1 MYVKSTWGIGAGVY
15 PLCPFLKQKKKKG
28 DVFILKLK
36 NKYNLTTFVFLL
48 PWIITFI
55 IFSVYPIIFSFGI
68 SFTDYTGLSP
78 EINFVGL
85 KNYFSLFKDEIFLK
99 AMRNTFIFVIGT
111 IPFTTVISILL
122 AVLINSKMVRFK
134 GLFKAGFFLPSV
146 MSMVVIST
154 IWRYIYS
161 ADGIL
166 NYLLQTIGIEK
177 NTGWLASPD
186 TALLSIMIM
195 NVWAAIGYYTIIF
208 LAGLQSIPEELY
220 ESASI
225 DGASNTDKFFKIT
238 LPLIKPTLFF
248 VIAINTI
255 RSFQIFTEIFT
266 MTGGGPLN
274 STQTIVHYLYLTGF
288 RQFRMGYASAMAYIL
303 VIIILI
309 ITLIQQ
315 RVLRSEY

>member
-1 MYVKSTWGIGAGVY
+1 M
-15 PLCPFLKQKKKKG
+15 PLFETKKKKG

-36 NKYNLTTFVFLL
+36 SKYNLTTFVFLL

-78 EINFVGL
+78 DINFVGL

-122 AVLINSKMVRFK
+122 AVLLNSKMVRLK

-146 MSMVVIST
+146 MSMTVIST
-154 IWRYIYS
+154 IWRYIYN

-195 NVWAAIGYYTIIF
+195 NIWGAIGYYTIIF

-225 DGASNTDKFFKIT
+225 DGASSTDKFFKIT

-274 STQTIVHYLYLTGF
+274 STQTIVHYLYVTGF

-315 RVLRSEY
+315 RALRSKY